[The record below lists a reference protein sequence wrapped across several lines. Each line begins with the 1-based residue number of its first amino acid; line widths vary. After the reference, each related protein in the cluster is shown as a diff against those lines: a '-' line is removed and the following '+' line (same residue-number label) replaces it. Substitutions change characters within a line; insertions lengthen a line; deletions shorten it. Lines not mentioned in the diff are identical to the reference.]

1 MQALNVRFDQ
11 KDTSGRSRS
20 RDRRRRRRL
29 RECRRPDRDPTRRS
43 PSRPRHARAD
53 LRRGQLPVPA
63 LRRSARHVALRRR
76 ARRHLDRHPCR
87 RTFRRTPERPALRA
101 ARHAR
106 ALPAIAAGPL
116 GQCVPRRRRHRAR
129 RRIRRTRRSRLPTRA
144 RAARCRARDLRGRR
158 PAGRCRHAAHRGRRP
173 RPPGRARGRNVAHE
187 RRVAACAPCVV
198 RRPAR
203 PRPRYGRH
211 QQPGVQRA
219 LRTRHRRHRR
229 ARLYGER
236 FPDHRRELATR
247 GGCGRA
253 VQRPGPLRR
262 LSGAGMVRQ
271 LDRGRRPQCRI
282 FGDAR
287 PDFVQRARR
296 AQPHA
301 GLERGHEGQCDRFRP
316 LARRGTVGCVCGRC
330 RASSGDAARGWPPLY
345 PRLAPSRAERL
356 VEIASSWGTSAGFTR
371 T

>member
-1 MQALNVRFDQ
+1 MRAETQAAPRASSHTTHAAKPSTDA
-11 KDTSGRSRS
+11 S
-20 RDRRRRRRL
+20 
-29 RECRRPDRDPTRRS
+29 TRC
-43 PSRPRHARAD
+43 PMP
-53 LRRGQLPVPA
+53 G
-63 LRRSARHVALRRR
+63 
-76 ARRHLDRHPCR
+76 
-87 RTFRRTPERPALRA
+87 
-101 ARHAR
+101 
-106 ALPAIAAGPL
+106 
-116 GQCVPRRRRHRAR
+116 
-129 RRIRRTRRSRLPTRA
+129 
-144 RAARCRARDLRGRR
+144 RDLRGRR

-282 FGDAR
+282 SRRRAAGF
-287 PDFVQRARR
+287 PVQRARR

-301 GLERGHEGQCDRFRP
+301 GLERGHEGQCDRNRP